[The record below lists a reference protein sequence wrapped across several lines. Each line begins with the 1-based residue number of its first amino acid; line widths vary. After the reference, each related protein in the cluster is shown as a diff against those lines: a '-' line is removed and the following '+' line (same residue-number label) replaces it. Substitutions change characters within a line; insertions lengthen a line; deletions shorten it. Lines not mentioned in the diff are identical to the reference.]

1 MHYHLIGICG
11 TAMASLAG
19 MLQARGHRVTGSDEN
34 VYPPMSTMLESI
46 GIQLMKGYQASHVGA
61 PDCVVVG
68 NAIPRGNPEV
78 EETLNRRL
86 LYRSLPEILKDEFIR
101 GRRCLVVAGTHGK
114 TTTTSLAAWVIDQA
128 GLNPSF
134 LVGGVVQNFGA
145 SFRVTGSDYFII
157 EGDEYDTA
165 YFDKGP
171 KFMHYLPEIAVVNN
185 IEFDHADI
193 YKDLD
198 AVKLAFRRLMNL
210 VPGNG
215 RLIVG
220 WDSPHVRDVVASF
233 GRKLFTQLETFG
245 TCDDA
250 KWQARDIS
258 VSAAQLRGPQPDS
271 PAGVG
276 RSERATTEPASNAMT
291 SFTVFREG
299 AKWGEFTTP
308 LIGDFNIRN
317 CLAAIVAADA
327 WGVDQQTIGDALA
340 TFKSVRRR
348 CEVRGEVKGITI
360 IDDFAHHPTA
370 VRETLAALRTKY
382 RDRRLIAIFE
392 PRSRTSCHATFQDAY
407 IDAFA
412 PADYVIVSRVY
423 DAQRAAEMGG
433 ILDIETL
440 IDKVGAQ
447 GKPAQAITE
456 VDEIVANLKQEL
468 RPGDVVAIMSNGGF
482 GGIHEKLLA
491 VLSEPPAV
499 AGG

>member
-19 MLQARGHRVTGSDEN
+19 MLQARGHQVTGSDEN

-46 GIQLMKGYQASHVGA
+46 GIQLMKGYDASHVGS

-78 EETLNRRL
+78 EATLNRRL
-86 LYRSLPEILKDEFIR
+86 NYRSLPEVLKDEFIR
-101 GRRCLVVAGTHGK
+101 GRRSLVVAGTHGK
-114 TTTTSLAAWVIDQA
+114 TTATSLAAWVIDHA

-134 LVGGVVQNFGA
+134 LVGGVVQNFGV
-145 SFRVTGSDYFII
+145 SFRVTDSDYFII

-171 KFMHYLPEIAVVNN
+171 KFMHYLAEIAIVNN

-193 YKDLD
+193 YQDLD

-215 RLIVG
+215 KLIVG
-220 WDSPHVRDVVASF
+220 WDSPPVREVVASF
-233 GRKLFTQLETFG
+233 GQKLFTQLETFG
-245 TCDDA
+245 TSDDA
-250 KWQARDIS
+250 KWQARDIRFANGVTHFS
-258 VSAAQLRGPQPDS
+258 VWL
-271 PAGVG
+271 AG
-276 RSERATTEPASNAMT
+276 S
-291 SFTVFREG
+291 
-299 AKWGEFTTP
+299 KWAEFQTP
-308 LIGDFNIRN
+308 LIGDFNVRN
-317 CLAAIVAADA
+317 CLAVIIAADA
-327 WGVDQQTIGDALA
+327 WGIKRQTIVNALA

-348 CEVRGEVKGITI
+348 LEVRGEVNGVTV

-370 VRETLAALRTKY
+370 VRETLAALRSKY
-382 RDRRLIAIFE
+382 SDRRLVAVFE

-407 IDAFA
+407 IEAFA

-423 DAQRAAEMGG
+423 DAGRAAEMGG
-433 ILDIETL
+433 VLDIEKL
-440 IDKVGAQ
+440 IEDIAAQ
-447 GKPAQAITE
+447 RKPAHAITDVE
-456 VDEIVANLKQEL
+456 EIVKTLSEEL
-468 RPGDVVAIMSNGGF
+468 RSGDVVAIMSNGAF

-491 VLSEPPAV
+491 ALGTIRTGFSHR
-499 AGG
+499 